1 VPPVRDHLR
10 QIGHGL
16 RALAG
21 GDTLAHRLLR
31 RRLLTILVATI
42 ALDVLASVAVW
53 LLERHAPGTGFTTLP
68 GALFWTSAQ
77 LTTVSSQMP
86 NPITPGAKALDLLL
100 EVWAITAV
108 TSAAG
113 SFGTFFTVRHR
124 HHERVLRGEEPET
137 GAV

>member
-1 VPPVRDHLR
+1 MASMLR
-10 QIGHGL
+10 PLGREI
-16 RALAG
+16 RAVAAG
-21 GDTLAHRLLR
+21 ATLPHRLLR
-31 RRLLTILVATI
+31 GRLLTILAATF
-42 ALDVLASVAVW
+42 ALDVVASVAVW
-53 LLERHAPGTGFTTLP
+53 LLDRHAHGTGFTTLG

-86 NPITPGAKALDLLL
+86 NPITPGAKALDIAL

-124 HHERVLRGEEPET
+124 HHERIASGEEAEP
-137 GAV
+137 GGV